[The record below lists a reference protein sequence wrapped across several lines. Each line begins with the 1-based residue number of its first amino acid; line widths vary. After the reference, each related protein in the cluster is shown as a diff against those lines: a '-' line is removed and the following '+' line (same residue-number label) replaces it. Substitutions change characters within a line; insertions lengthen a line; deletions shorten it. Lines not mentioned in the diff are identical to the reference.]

1 MSKITPVVGTRG
13 AFVLADPWVAN
24 PGEIYEISAI
34 RTLYELARSGVDPKK
49 SIYGA
54 MGLIDGT
61 RNFVWNNEEKTNPYI
76 LTLTGSSGNVITI
89 PDTYIASYPDTSI
102 ILYQRGIISVDLGIF
117 PEDEDLSSIAA
128 DMADLASS
136 RTGMPASSKVH
147 IVPLKT
153 QPTSEQHLAYENVR
167 KYNKPESISNYEE
180 ITLLKEE
187 LARVKLTNQALTRKL
202 ESLGVIT

>member
-13 AFVLADPWVAN
+13 AFVLAEPWIAN
-24 PGEIYEISAI
+24 PGEIYEVAAI
-34 RTLYELARSGVDPKK
+34 RTLSELSRSGVDPKK
-49 SIYGA
+49 SIYAA
-54 MGLIDGT
+54 MGLVDGT
-61 RNFVWNNEEKTNPYI
+61 RNFVWATEEKTNPYI

-89 PDTYIASYPDTSI
+89 PDTYITSYPDTSI
-102 ILYQRGIISVDLGIF
+102 ILYQRGIISIDLGIF
-117 PEDEDLSSIAA
+117 PEDEDLSSIAS
-128 DMADLASS
+128 DLADLASS
-136 RTGMPASSKVH
+136 RTGMSASSKVH

-180 ITLLKEE
+180 LTLLKEE
-187 LARVKLTNQALTRKL
+187 LARVKQTNQALTKKL